1 VGSDDVYPRASG
13 SVVENR
19 GSVGMCRGSH
29 VQGIWHLRGGALEY
43 RGASR
48 ESFQIAC
55 PEEATEFTL
64 FDPPTKILSPT
75 PHYTM
80 LCVLLPYPVTL
91 PLARRRE
98 G

>member
-1 VGSDDVYPRASG
+1 VGCDDVYPRASG
-13 SVVENR
+13 SVVEKR
-19 GSVGMCRGSH
+19 GSVGMCRGSL
-29 VQGIWHLRGGALEY
+29 VRGIWHLRGGALED

-48 ESFQIAC
+48 ESFRIAC
-55 PEEATEFTL
+55 PEVATEFTL

-75 PHYTM
+75 SQDTM
-80 LCVLLPYPVTL
+80 LCVLLPYPVIL